1 MTQSEIDIIVPA
13 LVKKLES
20 LPDKTSISLSELV
33 RKTFACQAEYVEGEG
48 WRLTLDN
55 GISFYDSEHFDLME
69 PFEKAVHEA
78 GYKICSE
85 KDDWGGRRTSLQYHV
100 YLQVRQV
107 LQEKIICHKK
117 YKPDWTLQVIFNM
130 VRGKKDV
137 NFPNSVLV
145 SLFFLNILSNYCRA
159 K

>member
-85 KDDWGGRRTSLQYHV
+85 KDDWGGASDFPTISRISTSTPS
-100 YLQVRQV
+100 
-107 LQEKIICHKK
+107 I
-117 YKPDWTLQVIFNM
+117 T
-130 VRGKKDV
+130 GK
-137 NFPNSVLV
+137 NN
-145 SLFFLNILSNYCRA
+145 LS
-159 K
+159 